1 LKTTKVLIA
10 LLMVTT
16 GLFALV
22 TDMPTTSGLPPVSG
36 NWVVSVAETVT
47 GGSYNVTNGNILIQN
62 GGTLTLDGTEVLI
75 NDTNGQG
82 GMQYFVEVQ
91 SGGTLIMKNHALIRS
106 SMNGSNYYFFY
117 IRQGA
122 TATILYSNIS
132 DVGNGGGQWQ
142 NYGIYIQSDNVII
155 DHTNITRGYWG
166 LILDFASPTIS
177 YNMINNN
184 EAIAIDIDTGNP
196 SIHHNNI
203 ISNGMGNNPWW
214 QNFHAIN
221 IWNSKPIIENNNI
234 RSNGWKGNAPGWG
247 IWAQVSDITLRNNTI
262 QANGGG
268 GAALLNHVTGIVA
281 DNTFTDNQDI
291 GILIE
296 DVSSPMVI
304 NNNVRA
310 PNRHSLQVDGVST
323 PYVSGNYFNTTN
335 DIGIHVDGPSTLTM
349 VNNDLKVWSTNL
361 NNYDGIDVNDNAV
374 AFIKDNTIYVD
385 RGNGLNLWNWAN
397 GTITGNTIY
406 VRAGNG
412 IGINIWNWAEGQING
427 NKVNSTNDA
436 LDIWDFGKSQ
446 VNDNTLISRNNRGM
460 ATGWWTELHASGGTI
475 TSRNEGVS
483 IGPNSLASVRDMV
496 IAASNDNGVQVTGRS
511 WVSMT
516 GNTISSRNNDG
527 LYVSDSVVE
536 IVNSSITAGGPDI
549 HLGNSALVS
558 PALIRTL
565 NTTFN
570 ESDTAFDN
578 DNSRLN
584 VSWYAEK
591 IWAEWPNARRVPG
604 ADLVITNVQ
613 DKVVFN
619 GTLNDNGELDWVP
632 VQEYTQVRTSRLD
645 YTRHNFTA
653 SKNGVTSF
661 SGATVNKNVNIRIIL
676 QDLINDPV
684 LVVENPVDDGI
695 YNSSHVWANGT
706 AFDPESGIYQ
716 VSVWPQGKNER
727 IANGT
732 EQWETWLNLT
742 DGQWT
747 LTVNATN
754 FAGVIKRETLT
765 ITVDTVPPM
774 LVVDYPHAT
783 ELVNTTD
790 INFTGKT
797 EPGAVVTVNGF
808 VATVDAA
815 GNFSRNITLP
825 EGVNTVT
832 VASHDKAMNFNYSK
846 PVVTVDIT
854 PPPLTVFTPVDNLI
868 TPDGTLIA
876 TGAVESDATLSV
888 NGIAIAHQGEPFS
901 KVVTLTEGVNRLA
914 FLAMDP
920 AGNRNVTVRKVIY
933 DPTAPEV
940 KVYNPPG
947 SALTNITS
955 INITGMAKDL
965 TLSRV
970 TVNGVNVTPDSM
982 GNYSLVVA
990 LTEGLNEIEVTGYDM
1005 AGHVTIVRRLVTLD
1019 TIAPPLEVFQPADG
1033 LLTNKPTQH
1042 VIGATE
1048 IGAKVTVSG
1057 TNATLDAQG
1066 HFDYT
1071 LTLKEG
1077 VNTVTVISKDPAG
1090 NPTVIK
1096 RTVTLDTQPPVITL
1110 STPKKGLS
1118 VTEVELDVKGSV
1130 TDNIAVAKVTVN
1142 GKVVTV
1148 TGGKFSTNIPIKKG
1162 DTKVVIEA
1170 TDTAGNVATQEVKVN
1185 RGAVT
1190 IAEGGLLALGI
1201 ILMVVGLILGIMIAK
1216 RKLKGPPA
1224 KDEEAGASRFDDKI
1238 EKTPEPET
1246 DASSK
1251 AIPVRPKPRG
1261 PTSGLEKK
1269 PDDKIAP
1276 GPPKDPSKPPAAPP
1290 APKPPEVPP
1299 PPTDKPTPEQKGDIA
1314 DIMQKLKT

>member
-1 LKTTKVLIA
+1 MKMTKVLIA

-22 TDMPTTSGLPPVSG
+22 TEMPTTSGLPPANG
-36 NWVVSVAETVT
+36 NWVISVPETVT
-47 GGSYNVTNGNILIQN
+47 GGSYNVTNGNILVQN

-75 NDTNGQG
+75 NDTNGPN

-91 SGGTLIMKNHALIRS
+91 SGGRLVMKNKALIRS

-122 TATILYSNIS
+122 SASITNSNIS
-132 DVGNGGGQWQ
+132 DVGNQNNWQ
-142 NYGIYIQSDNVII
+142 NEGVYIQSDNVTI
-155 DHTNITRGYWG
+155 DHTNITRGFYG
-166 LILDFASPTIS
+166 IIVDTSSPTIT

-184 EAIAIDIDTGNP
+184 DAIAIDINTGNP
-196 SIHHNNI
+196 KIQHNDI
-203 ISNGMGNNPWW
+203 INNGKSNNPWW

-234 RSNGWKGNAPGWG
+234 RSNGWKNQAPGWG
-247 IWAQVSDITLRNNTI
+247 IWAQISNLTLRNNTI

-268 GAALLNHVTGIVA
+268 GVAMMNHVTGIVA
-281 DNTFTDNQDI
+281 DNTLTDNVDV

-296 DVSSPMVI
+296 DVSDPMII

-310 PNRHSLQVDGVST
+310 PSRHSLQVDGVST

-335 DIGIHVDGPSTLTM
+335 DICVHVDGPSTLTL
-349 VNNDLKVWSTNL
+349 VKNDIKVWSLNM
-361 NNYDGIDVNDNAV
+361 NNYDGIDVQDSGV
-374 AFIKDNTIYVD
+374 AIIKDNTIYVD
-385 RGNGLNLWNWAN
+385 RGNGMDLWNWAQ
-397 GTITGNTIY
+397 GTITGNTVY
-406 VRAGNG
+406 ARNGNG
-412 IGINIWNWAEGQING
+412 IQLWNWATGQVDK
-427 NKVNSTNDA
+427 NKVNSSNDA
-436 LDIWDFGKSQ
+436 FDVWDFAVAQAS
-446 VNDNTLISRNNRGM
+446 DNLLVSRNNRGIN
-460 ATGWWTELHASGGTI
+460 TGWWTEVHASGGSI
-475 TSRNEGVS
+475 TSMNEGVS
-483 IGPNSLASVRDMV
+483 IGANVVATVTDMV
-496 IAASNDNGVQVTGRS
+496 IAATNDNGVQITGKS
-511 WVSMT
+511 KLGMS
-516 GNTISSRNNDG
+516 GNTISSKNFDG
-527 LYVSDSVVE
+527 LYVMDSIVDV
-536 IVNSSITAGGPDI
+536 VNSSIRAGGPDI
-549 HLGNSALVS
+549 HLGNSAPVT
-558 PALIRTL
+558 PALIRAL

-570 ESDTAFDN
+570 ESDTMFDN

-591 IWAEWPNARRVPG
+591 IWAEWQNARRVPG
-604 ADLVITNVQ
+604 AALVITNVQ

-619 GTLNDNGELDWVP
+619 GTLNDNGELDWVV

-653 SKNGVTSF
+653 SENGITGF

-684 LVVENPVDDGI
+684 LVIENPVDNGI
-695 YNSSHVWANGT
+695 YNSSFVYTNGT
-706 AFDPESGIYQ
+706 ALDPESGIYQ
-716 VSVWPQGKNER
+716 VSVWPQGKNEK
-727 IANGT
+727 IADGT
-732 EQWETWLNLT
+732 EQWDAWLNLT
-742 DGQWT
+742 DGKWT
-747 LTVNATN
+747 ITFNATN
-754 FAGVIKRETLT
+754 FAGVVKRQTLS

-808 VATVDAA
+808 LATVDAG

-854 PPPLTVFTPVDNLI
+854 PPPLTVFTPVDKLI
-868 TPDGTLIA
+868 TPESTLIA

-888 NGIAIAHQGEPFS
+888 NGIPIAHTGEPFS
-901 KVVTLTEGVNRLA
+901 KVVTLTEGVNTLR

-920 AGNRNVTVRKVIY
+920 AGNRNVTVREVIY
-933 DPTAPEV
+933 DPTAPDV

-947 SALTNITS
+947 SALTNVTS

-970 TVNGVNVTPDSM
+970 TVNGVNVTPDSA

-1019 TIAPPLEVFQPADG
+1019 TIAPPLEVFQPTDG
-1033 LLTNKPTQH
+1033 LLTKNPTLH

-1048 IGAKVTVSG
+1048 IGAKITVSG
-1057 TNATLDAQG
+1057 TNATVDSQG

-1071 LTLKEG
+1071 MTLKEG
-1077 VNTVTVISKDPAG
+1077 ANTVTVIAKDPAG

-1096 RTVTLDTQPPVITL
+1096 RAVTLDTQPPVITL

-1118 VTEVELDVKGSV
+1118 VTEVELSVKGSV

-1148 TGGKFSTNIPIKKG
+1148 TNGKFSTSIPIKKG
-1162 DTKVVIEA
+1162 DTKVIIEA

-1185 RGAVT
+1185 RGALT
-1190 IAEGGLLALGI
+1190 IAEAGLLVMGI
-1201 ILMVVGLILGIMIAK
+1201 ILMVVGLILGVMIAK

-1224 KDEEAGASRFDDKI
+1224 KDDEAGASRFD
-1238 EKTPEPET
+1238 EEGEAGTEPEEKE
-1246 DASSK
+1246 APK
-1251 AIPVRPKPRG
+1251 VAPVKKERPKVQ
-1261 PTSGLEKK
+1261 PTEPEKK
-1269 PDDKIAP
+1269 VDDKIAP
-1276 GPPKDPSKPPAAPP
+1276 GPPKDASKPPEAPP
-1290 APKPPEVPP
+1290 APKPPEVK
-1299 PPTDKPTPEQKGDIA
+1299 PPTDKPTPEQKGDIE
-1314 DIMQKLKT
+1314 DIMKKLKT